1 MKSIVIAGQKTKA
14 YCPDCG
20 NFGPATY
27 SYGSFPFDSGIVAE
41 NVMRATCDRC
51 GIIVALAHQSAN
63 VLKEALQKPKV
74 ATTMRLPQELLD
86 FVSLQ
91 LDRVGARPNQ
101 YDLFLNALLMAC
113 RGREEVVSA
122 KLATV
127 QDPVLTRPN
136 SVTINLTFTPR
147 LHQVLTKLS
156 AASSISNLSEVIR
169 RLIVLAEEQPL
180 AKAVSTETERLA
192 LALA

>member
-1 MKSIVIAGQKTKA
+1 
-14 YCPDCG
+14 
-20 NFGPATY
+20 
-27 SYGSFPFDSGIVAE
+27 
-41 NVMRATCDRC
+41 
-51 GIIVALAHQSAN
+51 
-63 VLKEALQKPKV
+63 
-74 ATTMRLPQELLD
+74 MRLPQELLD

-101 YDLFLNALLMAC
+101 YDLFLSALLMAC
-113 RGREEVVSA
+113 RGREEVLSE
-122 KLATV
+122 KLAAV
-127 QDPVLTRPN
+127 QDPVLKRPN
-136 SVTINLTFTPR
+136 SITINLAFSPR
-147 LHQVLTKLS
+147 LHEVLTNLS